1 MAKFL
6 YKMQNILEV
15 KSKMEEQAKM
25 EYAAVRIRLTEEEE
39 KLDALQLRKTQY
51 EQKARELLA
60 DVLDLQ
66 EIADNKA
73 AIIRMGE
80 FVEKQKITV
89 RLTEE
94 ALEKARIKLQE
105 FMQERKTHEKLR
117 EKAFD
122 EFVKEENARESKE
135 IDELV
140 SYTYGQKIRSQES

>member
-39 KLDALQLRKTQY
+39 KLDALQLRKAQY

-60 DVLDLQ
+60 DVLDVQ

-140 SYTYGQKIRSQES
+140 SYTYGLKIRSQKS

>member
-25 EYAAVRIRLTEEEE
+25 EYAAARIRLTEEEE
-39 KLDALQLRKTQY
+39 KLDALQLRKAQY

-60 DVLDLQ
+60 GVLDVQ
-66 EIADNKA
+66 GIADNKA

-140 SYTYGQKIRSQES
+140 SYTYGLKIRSQKS

>member
-39 KLDALQLRKTQY
+39 KLDALQLRKAQY

-60 DVLDLQ
+60 DVLDVQ

-89 RLTEE
+89 RVTEE

-122 EFVKEENARESKE
+122 EFVKEENAKESKE

-140 SYTYGQKIRSQES
+140 SYTYGLKIRSQKS

>member
-39 KLDALQLRKTQY
+39 KLDALQLRKAQY

-60 DVLDLQ
+60 DVLDVQ

-122 EFVKEENARESKE
+122 EFVKEENAKESKE

-140 SYTYGQKIRSQES
+140 SYTYGLKIRSQKS

>member
-25 EYAAVRIRLTEEEE
+25 EYAAARIRLTEEEE
-39 KLDALQLRKTQY
+39 KLDALQLRKAQY

-60 DVLDLQ
+60 DVLDVQ

-140 SYTYGQKIRSQES
+140 SYTYGLKIRSQKS